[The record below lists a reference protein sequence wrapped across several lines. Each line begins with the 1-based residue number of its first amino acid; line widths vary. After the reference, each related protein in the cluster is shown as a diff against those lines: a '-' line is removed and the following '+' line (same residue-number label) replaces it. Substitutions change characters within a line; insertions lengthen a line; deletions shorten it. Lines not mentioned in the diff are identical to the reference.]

1 MMLVQNMR
9 QYDPAI
15 ARDSVSLKRKM
26 DDILQEMDAKKLKM
40 LTLGYYACNQY
51 AYFSVLVLAKLKS
64 KKHHK
69 I

>member
-26 DDILQEMDAKKLKM
+26 DDILKNIIKSELINAQKSINTKKIRKGQLDTIFYM
-40 LTLGYYACNQY
+40 TPILLL
-51 AYFSVLVLAKLKS
+51 S
-64 KKHHK
+64 
-69 I
+69 

>member
-26 DDILQEMDAKKLKM
+26 DDILKNIIKSELINAQKRINTKKIRKGQLDTIFYTTPI
-40 LTLGYYACNQY
+40 LL
-51 AYFSVLVLAKLKS
+51 LA
-64 KKHHK
+64 
-69 I
+69 